1 MKSRSI
7 QLKSIFKI
15 RKGNN
20 NNYRRERIINCISFI
35 ISLKDCLPIYKT
47 DLRTFAFSSSFDIY
61 TFYTR
66 TEKSVHGSTDF
77 PAYCKFRSSKP
88 DKCHNGF
95 LLASQYFFLQ
105 ETKAPQI
112 GSKRACSRLHQL
124 FNVYMIFLEITRSVI
139 FC

>member
-1 MKSRSI
+1 MTLNTVFNENPSHLYLYKSWSKLKSRSI

-95 LLASQYFFLQ
+95 LLASQYFF
-105 ETKAPQI
+105 
-112 GSKRACSRLHQL
+112 
-124 FNVYMIFLEITRSVI
+124 FTRD
-139 FC
+139 